1 MNLAVDWADDVLT
14 VRAGETEL
22 FRYVCRPDASP
33 FEGPKPYL
41 HPVRTLAGDVVT
53 AYRPNDHRWHK
64 GLQMTAT
71 DVSGQ
76 NFWGGVTYVRD
87 RGYVE
92 LPNVGTMRHE
102 DLVPHCAGFAER
114 LTWHTQAGE
123 HWVDEIREL
132 AVQDVEDGSWA
143 LRFGTELTN
152 VRGAPL
158 VFGSPTTSGRDLAG
172 YTGLFWRGPRAFTGG
187 EVIAADGQGGPEMMG
202 REASWL
208 AYIGQHDEV
217 DRASTLLFL
226 DHPGNERTRWFVRT
240 TPFPAVNP
248 SFAFFDK
255 LVLEP
260 GETLRLHY
268 RVVVANGAWDR
279 ARIESYVESHRWPRR
294 DSMNSTEG
302 NE

>member
-1 MNLAVDWADDVLT
+1 MTAEIVLT
-14 VRAGETEL
+14 GDGVAARARDVEL
-22 FRYVCRPDASP
+22 FRYVYQPATSP

-53 AYRPNDHRWHK
+53 AFRPHDHRWHK

-102 DLVPHCAGFAER
+102 DLVVEQDGFAER

-123 HWVDEIREL
+123 HWVDEVRRF
-132 AVQDVEDGSWA
+132 AVHDVDGESWA
-143 LRFGTELTN
+143 LEFATELTN

-158 VFGSPTTSGRDLAG
+158 VFGSPTTGGRDLAG
-172 YTGLFWRGPRAFTGG
+172 YTGLFWRGPRAFTDG
-187 EVIAADGQGGPEMMG
+187 EIIAAEGQGGPGMMG
-202 REASWL
+202 KEAPWL
-208 AYIGQHDEV
+208 AYVGHHDEV
-217 DRASTLLFL
+217 DRSSTLLFL
-226 DHPGNERTRWFVRT
+226 DHPGNEVTRWFVRA

-248 SFAFFDK
+248 SFAFFDE
-255 LVLEP
+255 LGLAP
-260 GETLRLHY
+260 GGTLDLRY
-268 RVVVANGAWDR
+268 RVVVADGAWDR
-279 ARIESYVESHRWPRR
+279 ARLESYVEGHPWTSR
-294 DSMNSTEG
+294 
-302 NE
+302 